1 MICDLIFL
9 SLLHWAILMAIN
21 SNFNISKISQWSYAE
36 TSIAPLVVFRIIFGL
51 MMFVGTLRFWLK
63 GWIHDF
69 FIQPDHFFH
78 YYGFEWVKPMGELG
92 MYTIFGLLLISSLSI
107 ALGLFYRASSIL
119 FFLLFTYVELI
130 DVTNYL
136 NHYYFISLVSFLMC
150 FLPANRSFSLD
161 IWYNCEKTLKSIP
174 NWTLGILKFQLALVY
189 FFSGIAKLNYD
200 WLFNAMPMSIWL
212 QAKTHWPILGSLFTE
227 KWVAYSCS
235 WAACIFDL
243 TVAFFLLSKR
253 YRSIAYFVL
262 VIFHVITGLM
272 FPIGMF
278 PWIMI
283 LATLI
288 FFSSDFHERIIAFIR
303 LIFNFKAKKSTATNF
318 LVLNRFKR
326 KLLSVFLLTF
336 VLIQLLVPFR
346 YVLYPG
352 DLFWTEQGYRFSWR
366 VMLIEKAGTA
376 FFYVTDPETGNRGE
390 VNNCDFLTPNQE
402 KMMATQ
408 PDLILQYAHIIKE
421 EVESRGLKNPIIN
434 AEVYVT
440 LNGSRS
446 KLFIDPEVDLTTLQD
461 DFKPKDWILDN

>member
-1 MICDLIFL
+1 
-9 SLLHWAILMAIN
+9 MAIN
-21 SNFNISKISQWSYAE
+21 SKINISKINQWSYAE

-69 FIQPDHFFH
+69 FIKPDHFFH
-78 YYGFEWVKPMGELG
+78 YYGFEWVKPMGDFG
-92 MYTIFGLLLISSLSI
+92 MYTIFCLLLICSLSI
-107 ALGLFYRASSIL
+107 ALGFYYRISSIL
-119 FFLLFTYVELI
+119 FFILFTYVELI

-136 NHYYFISLVSFLMC
+136 NHYYFISLVSFLFC
-150 FLPANRSFSLD
+150 FLPANLFFSLD
-161 IWYNCEKTLKSIP
+161 TFFNRVKPQERVS
-174 NWTLGILKFQLALVY
+174 NWTIAILKFQLGLVY
-189 FFSGIAKLNYD
+189 FFAGIAKLNYD

-212 QAKTHWPILGSLFTE
+212 QAKTHWPILGGLFTE
-227 KWVAYSCS
+227 KWFAYSCS
-235 WAACIFDL
+235 WVACIFDL

-253 YRSIAYFVL
+253 YRPIAYFVL

-283 LATLI
+283 LVTLI
-288 FFSSDFHERIIAFIR
+288 FFSSNFHRRIIAFISQ
-303 LIFNFKAKKSTATNF
+303 IFNIKAKEQNF
-318 LVLNRFKR
+318 TRYTVSKGIKR
-326 KLLSVFLLTF
+326 KLLSVFLLTY
-336 VLIQLLVPFR
+336 VLIQLILPLR
-346 YVLYPG
+346 YFFYPG

-366 VMLIEKAGTA
+366 VMLMEKAGTA

-421 EVESRGLKNPIIN
+421 EVESRGLKNPVIN

-446 KLFIDPEVDLTTLQD
+446 KLFIDPEVDLTTLKD
-461 DFKPKDWILDN
+461 DFKPKDWIFDN

>member
-1 MICDLIFL
+1 
-9 SLLHWAILMAIN
+9 
-21 SNFNISKISQWSYAE
+21 
-36 TSIAPLVVFRIIFGL
+36 
-51 MMFVGTLRFWLK
+51 
-63 GWIHDF
+63 
-69 FIQPDHFFH
+69 
-78 YYGFEWVKPMGELG
+78 
-92 MYTIFGLLLISSLSI
+92 
-107 ALGLFYRASSIL
+107 
-119 FFLLFTYVELI
+119 
-130 DVTNYL
+130 
-136 NHYYFISLVSFLMC
+136 
-150 FLPANRSFSLD
+150 
-161 IWYNCEKTLKSIP
+161 
-174 NWTLGILKFQLALVY
+174 
-189 FFSGIAKLNYD
+189 
-200 WLFNAMPMSIWL
+200 
-212 QAKTHWPILGSLFTE
+212 
-227 KWVAYSCS
+227 
-235 WAACIFDL
+235 
-243 TVAFFLLSKR
+243 
-253 YRSIAYFVL
+253 
-262 VIFHVITGLM
+262 M

-288 FFSSDFHERIIAFIR
+288 FFSPDFHERIIAFIR
-303 LIFNFKAKKSTATNF
+303 LIFNFKAKKSTGTNF
-318 LVLNRFKR
+318 LVLNGFKR

-336 VLIQLLVPFR
+336 VLIQMLVPFR

-408 PDLILQYAHIIKE
+408 PDLILQYAHIIKK
-421 EVESRGLKNPIIN
+421 EVESRGLINPIIN

>member
-1 MICDLIFL
+1 
-9 SLLHWAILMAIN
+9 MAIN
-21 SNFNISKISQWSYAE
+21 SNFNISKISQWSYAD

-78 YYGFEWVKPMGELG
+78 YYGFEWVKPMGEFG

-119 FFLLFTYVELI
+119 FFLFFTYVELI

-150 FLPANRSFSLD
+150 FLPANRSFSID
-161 IWYNCEKTLKSIP
+161 IWYRPEKTLKSIP
-174 NWTLGILKFQLALVY
+174 NWTLGILKFQLGLVY

-200 WLFNAMPMSIWL
+200 WLFDAMPMSIWL
-212 QAKTHWPILGSLFTE
+212 QAKTYWPILGGLFSE

-253 YRSIAYFVL
+253 YRTIAYFVL

-288 FFSSDFHERIIAFIR
+288 FFSTDFHEKIIAFIR
-303 LIFNFKAKKSTATNF
+303 LIFNLKQATSSGHNSLALAGFKKKF
-318 LVLNRFKR
+318 LTG
-326 KLLSVFLLTF
+326 FLLTY
-336 VLIQLLVPFR
+336 VLFQILFPFR
-346 YVLYPG
+346 YLLYPG

-421 EVESRGLKNPIIN
+421 EVESRDLKNPIIN

-461 DFKPKDWILDN
+461 NFKPKDWILDN

>member
-1 MICDLIFL
+1 MV
-9 SLLHWAILMAIN
+9 IN
-21 SNFNISKISQWSYAE
+21 SNFNVSKISQWSYAD

-51 MMFVGTLRFWLK
+51 MMFLGTLRFCLK
-63 GWIHDF
+63 GWIHEF

-78 YYGFEWVKPMGELG
+78 YYGFEWVKSFGEFG
-92 MYTIFGLLLISSLSI
+92 MYITFALLLITSLFI
-107 ALGLFYRASSIL
+107 TLGIFYRISSIL

-150 FLPANRSFSLD
+150 FLPASRYLSVDTF
-161 IWYNCEKTLKSIP
+161 CHPEMTLKRVP
-174 NWTLGILKFQLALVY
+174 NWTIGIVKFQLGLVY
-189 FFSGIAKLNYD
+189 FFSGIAKLNYE

-212 QAKTHWPILGSLFTE
+212 QAKTHWPIIGSLFTE

-235 WAACIFDL
+235 LAGCIFDL

-253 YRSIAYFVL
+253 YRPIAYFVL

-288 FFSSDFHERIIAFIR
+288 FFSSNFHEKIIAFIR
-303 LIFNFKAKKSTATNF
+303 LIFNLKENKSTDTNF
-318 LVLNRFKR
+318 LVLNGIKR
-326 KLLSVFLLTF
+326 KLLSVFLVIY
-336 VLIQLLVPFR
+336 VLIQLIVPFR
-346 YVLYPG
+346 YLLYPG
-352 DLFWTEQGYRFSWR
+352 NLFWTEQGYRFSWR

-376 FFYVTDPETGNRGE
+376 FFYVTDPETGNKGE

-408 PDLILQYAHIIKE
+408 PDLILQYAQIIKK

>member
-1 MICDLIFL
+1 
-9 SLLHWAILMAIN
+9 MAIN
-21 SNFNISKISQWSYAE
+21 SNFNISKINQWSYAE
-36 TSIAPLVVFRIIFGL
+36 TSIAPLVVFRIIFGM

-63 GWIHDF
+63 GWIHEF

-78 YYGFEWVKPMGELG
+78 YYGFEWVKPMGEIG
-92 MYTIFGLLLISSLSI
+92 MYTIFGLLLISSLLI
-107 ALGLFYRASSIL
+107 ALGFYYRVSSIL

-150 FLPANRSFSLD
+150 FLPANRSFSIDTLFHREKSLD
-161 IWYNCEKTLKSIP
+161 RVH
-174 NWTLGILKFQLALVY
+174 NWTIAILKFQLGLVY
-189 FFSGIAKLNYD
+189 FFAGIAKLNYD

-212 QAKTHWPILGSLFTE
+212 QAKTYWPILGALFTE

-235 WAACIFDL
+235 WLACVFDL

-253 YRSIAYFVL
+253 FRPFAYLVL
-262 VIFHVITGLM
+262 VVFHIITGIM

-283 LATLI
+283 FATLI
-288 FFSSDFHERIIAFIR
+288 FFSTDFHENVINFIR
-303 LIFNFKAKKSTATNF
+303 HRLNVKQPNSIGDNSLILHGFKKKF
-318 LVLNRFKR
+318 LTG
-326 KLLSVFLLTF
+326 FLLTYVF
-336 VLIQLLVPFR
+336 FQILFPFR
-346 YVLYPG
+346 YLLYPG

-366 VMLIEKAGTA
+366 VMLMEKAGTA

-408 PDLILQYAHIIKE
+408 PDLILQYAQIIRE

-446 KLFIDPEVDLTTLQD
+446 KPFIDPEVDLTTLRD

>member
-1 MICDLIFL
+1 MTCDLIFL
-9 SLLHWAILMAIN
+9 SLLHWAIRMAIN
-21 SNFNISKISQWSYAE
+21 SNFNILKINQWSYAE

-78 YYGFEWVKPMGELG
+78 YYGFEWVKPMGEFG

-150 FLPANRSFSLD
+150 FLPANRSFSID
-161 IWYNCEKTLKSIP
+161 TWCHREKILKSIP
-174 NWTLGILKFQLALVY
+174 NWTLGIVKFQLGLVY

-200 WLFNAMPMSIWL
+200 WLFDAMPMSIWL

-235 WAACIFDL
+235 WVACIFDL

-253 YRSIAYFVL
+253 YRPIAYFVL

-288 FFSSDFHERIIAFIR
+288 FFSPDFHERIIAFIR
-303 LIFNFKAKKSTATNF
+303 LIFNLKAKKSTGINF
-318 LVLNRFKR
+318 LVLNGFKR

-336 VLIQLLVPFR
+336 VLIQMLVPFR
-346 YVLYPG
+346 YLLYPG

-408 PDLILQYAHIIKE
+408 PDLILQYAHIIKK
-421 EVESRGLKNPIIN
+421 EVESRGLKDPIIN

-446 KLFIDPEVDLTTLQD
+446 KLFIDPEVDLKTLQD

>member
-1 MICDLIFL
+1 MTCDLIFL
-9 SLLHWAILMAIN
+9 SLLHWAIRMAIN

-36 TSIAPLVVFRIIFGL
+36 TSIAPLVVFRIIFGV

-69 FIQPDHFFH
+69 FLQPDHFFH
-78 YYGFEWVKPMGELG
+78 YYGFEWVKPMGEFG
-92 MYTIFGLLLISSLSI
+92 MFTIFSLLLISSLSI
-107 ALGLFYRASSIL
+107 ALGLFYRVFSIL
-119 FFLLFTYVELI
+119 FFFLFTYVELI

-161 IWYNCEKTLKSIP
+161 IRYNREKTLKSVP
-174 NWTLGILKFQLALVY
+174 NWTVGVLKFQLALVY
-189 FFSGIAKLNYD
+189 FFAGVAKLNSD
-200 WLFNAMPMSIWL
+200 WLFDAMPMSIWL
-212 QAKTHWPILGSLFTE
+212 QSKTHWPILGSLFTE

-235 WAACIFDL
+235 WTACLFDL

-253 YRSIAYFVL
+253 YRPIAYFVL

-288 FFSSDFHERIIAFIR
+288 FFSPDFHEKIIAFIR
-303 LIFNFKAKKSTATNF
+303 LMFNLKAKKSTATNF
-318 LVLNRFKR
+318 LVLKGFKR
-326 KLLSVFLLTF
+326 RLLSVFLVTY
-336 VLIQLLVPFR
+336 VLIQLLVPLR

-408 PDLILQYAHIIKE
+408 PDLILQYAHIIKN
-421 EVESRGLKNPIIN
+421 EVEFRGLKDPIIN

-446 KLFIDPEVDLTTLQD
+446 KLFIDPEVDLTKLQD

>member
-51 MMFVGTLRFWLK
+51 MMFVGTLRFSLK

-78 YYGFEWVKPMGELG
+78 YYGFEWVKPMGEFG

-136 NHYYFISLVSFLMC
+136 NHYYFISLVSFLMF

-174 NWTLGILKFQLALVY
+174 NWTVGILKFQLALVY

-253 YRSIAYFVL
+253 YRPIAYFVL

-288 FFSSDFHERIIAFIR
+288 FFSPNFHERIIAFIR

>member
-78 YYGFEWVKPMGELG
+78 YYGFEWVKPMGEFG

-119 FFLLFTYVELI
+119 FFLFFTYVELI

-150 FLPANRSFSLD
+150 FLPANRSFSID
-161 IWYNCEKTLKSIP
+161 IWYHPEKTLKSIP
-174 NWTLGILKFQLALVY
+174 NWTLGILKFQLGLVY

-200 WLFNAMPMSIWL
+200 WLFDAMPMSIWL

-253 YRSIAYFVL
+253 YRTIAYFVL

-288 FFSSDFHERIIAFIR
+288 FFSTDFHEKIIAFIR
-303 LIFNFKAKKSTATNF
+303 LIFNLKQATSSGHNSLALAGFKKKF
-318 LVLNRFKR
+318 LTG
-326 KLLSVFLLTF
+326 FLLT
-336 VLIQLLVPFR
+336 
-346 YVLYPG
+346 YV
-352 DLFWTEQGYRFSWR
+352 FFQ
-366 VMLIEKAGTA
+366 ML
-376 FFYVTDPETGNRGE
+376 
-390 VNNCDFLTPNQE
+390 
-402 KMMATQ
+402 
-408 PDLILQYAHIIKE
+408 
-421 EVESRGLKNPIIN
+421 
-434 AEVYVT
+434 
-440 LNGSRS
+440 
-446 KLFIDPEVDLTTLQD
+446 
-461 DFKPKDWILDN
+461 